1 MEKDKSSAAQR
12 VDALEEGIRNKKAVT
27 NPEMAI
33 ASTKDMPR
41 DPVGML
47 TQFKFIA
54 YSFDRSD
61 VLFPDFFAHF
71 SDVNIHCPS

>member
-47 TQFKFIA
+47 T
-54 YSFDRSD
+54 
-61 VLFPDFFAHF
+61 
-71 SDVNIHCPS
+71 